1 MIEIDN
7 TLISLDIIEKN
18 FVCDYAKCKGIC
30 CIEGDSG
37 APVSN
42 EEIEILE
49 KDLPNIVSYVPKK
62 NKKVLQKEGV
72 YYIDQEGEK
81 VTSLVENAECAF
93 VTQNNGVL
101 TCSIELAWKDGK
113 TTLQKP
119 ISCHLYPIRS
129 KKYRDFEA
137 LNYDTWHICK
147 DAVCKGDRENIKIYQ
162 FLKESLIRK
171 YGRNWYTQLE
181 MIATEW
187 QKQIK

>member
-18 FVCDYAKCKGIC
+18 FVCDYAKCKGVC

-37 APVSN
+37 APVN
-42 EEIEILE
+42 EEEIAILQ
-49 KDLPNIVSYVPKK
+49 KDLQNILAYVPKK
-62 NKKVLQKEGV
+62 NKKVLKKEGV
-72 YYIDQEGEK
+72 FYIDQEGEK
-81 VTSLVENAECAF
+81 VTTLVENAECAF
-93 VTQNNGVL
+93 VTHNNGVL
-101 TCSIELAWKDGK
+101 TCAIELAWKDGK

-147 DAVCKGDRENIKIYQ
+147 DAVCKGNTENIKIYQ